1 MPKGDGFHMK
11 FSFTSAALTVG
22 ALAALAAG
30 MVGAAPAHA
39 DTSVDDVL
47 SVLSDSGI
55 TNVDPATAVQL
66 GQSIC
71 PLLAERGQNSADIAS
86 TVADALGKP
95 LGMAPMFTGAAISS
109 LCPGVVGN
117 FAN

>member
-1 MPKGDGFHMK
+1 MK
-11 FSFTSAALTVG
+11 FSISAGVLTVG
-22 ALAALAAG
+22 AAVAAG
-30 MVGAAPAHA
+30 LVAGAAPGHA

-95 LGMAPMFTGAAISS
+95 LGVAPMFTGAAISS
-109 LCPGVVGN
+109 LCPGL
-117 FAN
+117 

>member
-1 MPKGDGFHMK
+1 MK
-11 FSFTSAALTVG
+11 FSITAG
-22 ALAALAAG
+22 ALIPGALVAIAAG
-30 MVGAAPAHA
+30 LFIGAVPAHA
-39 DTSVDDVL
+39 DTSADDVL

-71 PLLAERGQNSADIAS
+71 PLLAQRGQNSADIAS

-95 LGMAPMFTGAAISS
+95 LGVAPMFTGAAISA
-109 LCPGVVGN
+109 LCPGL
-117 FAN
+117 F

>member
-1 MPKGDGFHMK
+1 MK
-11 FSFTSAALTVG
+11 FSIPAVALTTG
-22 ALAALAAG
+22 ALAAVAAG
-30 MVGAAPAHA
+30 LVAGAAPASA

-55 TNVDPATAVQL
+55 TNVDPGTAVQL

-95 LGMAPMFTGAAISS
+95 LGVAPMFTGAAISA
-109 LCPGVVGN
+109 LCPGL
-117 FAN
+117 F

>member
-1 MPKGDGFHMK
+1 MK
-11 FSFTSAALTVG
+11 FSISAGVLTVG
-22 ALAALAAG
+22 AAVAAG
-30 MVGAAPAHA
+30 LVAGAAPVHA

>member
-1 MPKGDGFHMK
+1 MK
-11 FSFTSAALTVG
+11 FSIRAAALTAG
-22 ALAALAAG
+22 ALAAVAAC

-55 TNVDPATAVQL
+55 TNVDPATAAQL
-66 GQSIC
+66 GQSLC
-71 PLLAERGQNSADIAS
+71 PLLAERGQNSADLAS
-86 TVADALGKP
+86 TVADAIGKP
-95 LGMAPMFTGAAISS
+95 LGVAPMFTGAAISS

-117 FAN
+117 FTN